1 MNNENLLKGNPDT
14 QFRAGR
20 EQVEIARAGGIA
32 SGEARRAAAVARK
45 WLNSKGDNGT
55 ILDDII
61 LYQIKIAKGNAKG
74 HPTKAYEALLKT
86 IGELLERMNITTGID
101 EAETLAKLIKE
112 ADL

>member
-1 MNNENLLKGNPDT
+1 MNDENLLKGEAT
-14 QFRAGR
+14 RFRAGE
-20 EQVEIARAGGIA
+20 EQVRIARAGGIA

>member
-1 MNNENLLKGNPDT
+1 MNDENLKKGYAT
-14 QFRAGR
+14 QFRSGEEAAING
-20 EQVEIARAGGIA
+20 RAGGIA

-55 ILDDII
+55 ILDDIV
-61 LYQIKIAKGNAKG
+61 LHQIKIAKGNAKG

-101 EAETLAKLIKE
+101 EAETLAKLMKE